1 MKKSVV
7 SLRFGCW
14 WVNND
19 NANVI
24 VCGHIINNTIII
36 RRESHEKKVIN
47 TLVSISWLPEFQK
60 TGFDIEMCIFS
71 GNQKICSLRLLNPIA
86 YFLPTRKY
94 AIFKI
99 KSSFPFPGY
108 QNSKKLDLTI
118 QLHIFW
124 LPENMQFSRSNP
136 NFWNFGSQKIC
147 NWIVLMYC
155 WCCLL

>member
-1 MKKSVV
+1 M
-7 SLRFGCW
+7 
-14 WVNND
+14 NND

-86 YFLPTRKY
+86 YFLAMETRVLSPSFQDFLSYYDRIIDDITTYYYILFIQFLLLNPHTY
-94 AIFKI
+94 AQI
-99 KSSFPFPGY
+99 
-108 QNSKKLDLTI
+108 
-118 QLHIFW
+118 
-124 LPENMQFSRSNP
+124 SRSDTYALA
-136 NFWNFGSQKIC
+136 GSLAGSIFNTYKEIDSPKITH
-147 NWIVLMYC
+147 VLT
-155 WCCLL
+155 LF